1 MTKEMSDHQDSEHFS
16 YHRTWEDIEDMLAKA
31 EQKQNFHYMKM
42 QRGPRQERVHHMRNY
57 KALEGV
63 VKALRWVLGD
73 LHITHPLE

>member
-1 MTKEMSDHQDSEHFS
+1 MSETFT
-16 YHRTWEDIEDMLAKA
+16 YHHTWEDIEDMLIKA

-42 QRGPRQERVHHMRNY
+42 QAGPRQERIMHMRNY

-73 LHITHPLE
+73 RHISHPLE